1 MFLSLLRTECT
12 KLRRT
17 TVTWVTFAVYA
28 GMVVVAGFFMW
39 MMKNPG
45 IAERLGLMG
54 QKAKFAF
61 GGEALDWPTFLTFVQ
76 EMGGLGSLIM
86 SSVIVT
92 FVFGREY
99 AEGTAKNLLALS
111 IPRGHFVLAKIG
123 VSAAW
128 LAALTLWLLPVT
140 LLAGSMVGLPGFAPA
155 AVSAMMVRLAALAG
169 MSLCCSTLVAWIGV
183 ETRGYFAP
191 LGFAVGTL
199 VLASVF
205 GHTGWAPWVPWS
217 IVGIYSGAAGP
228 AVRIG
233 WGSVVVL
240 VATFAAGLSL
250 TIRHEVHADNVQ

>member
-1 MFLSLLRTECT
+1 MFPNVLRTELA
-12 KLRRT
+12 KLRRS
-17 TVTWVTFAVYA
+17 TVTWVTFVVYA
-28 GMVVVAGFFMW
+28 AMVAVAGFFLW

-45 IAERLGLMG
+45 VAERLGLIG

-61 GGEALDWPTFLTFVQ
+61 GGEAVDWPTFLAFVQ
-76 EMGGLGSLIM
+76 VMGGLGSLIM
-86 SSVIVT
+86 SAVIVT

-99 AEGTAKNLLALS
+99 AEGTAKNLLALPL
-111 IPRGHFVLAKIG
+111 PRGHFVLAKIT

-128 LAALTLWLLPVT
+128 LAALTLWLVPMT
-140 LLAGSMVGLPGFAPA
+140 LLAGSLVGLPGLAPA
-155 AVSAMMVRLAALAG
+155 AVCAMAVRLVALAG
-169 MSLCCSTLVAWIGV
+169 MSLCCSTLVAWISV

-228 AVRIG
+228 ADSIG
-233 WGSVVVL
+233 WGSLLVL
-240 VATFAAGLSL
+240 AATFVTGLLL
-250 TIRHEVHADNVQ
+250 TIRHEVHADNGQ